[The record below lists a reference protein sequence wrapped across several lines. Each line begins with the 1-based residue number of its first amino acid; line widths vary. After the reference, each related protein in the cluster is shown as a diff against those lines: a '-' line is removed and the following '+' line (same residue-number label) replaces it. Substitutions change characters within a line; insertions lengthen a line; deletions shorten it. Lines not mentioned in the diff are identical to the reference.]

1 MGRQCSKTEWITGLD
16 SVYENKEEGREE
28 GRRRLGYAHLQRDG
42 LADTEGRRK
51 AVLYQP
57 WRETLEALW
66 VP

>member
-1 MGRQCSKTEWITGLD
+1 M
-16 SVYENKEEGREE
+16 KEEREE

-57 WRETLEALW
+57 WRGTLEALW